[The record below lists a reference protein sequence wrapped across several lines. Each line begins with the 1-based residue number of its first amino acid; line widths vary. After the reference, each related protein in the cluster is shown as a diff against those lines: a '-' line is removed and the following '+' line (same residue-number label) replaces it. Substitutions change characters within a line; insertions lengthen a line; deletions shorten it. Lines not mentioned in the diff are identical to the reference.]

1 MKQQSGFTLIE
12 LIAVIVI
19 LGIIAATAVP
29 RFVDLTAAAQDSAV
43 QGVAGALGS
52 ASALNHAN
60 NIAAGA
66 GLSITTP
73 VEVVANCTDAETL
86 LEGDA
91 LPLKYE
97 IAAATVGDGAA
108 VPCVLHTPSVS
119 DSEATAN
126 FTAYGV
132 DTAVPGT
139 P

>member
-29 RFVDLTAAAQDSAV
+29 RFVNLSQAARESAV
-43 QGVAGALGS
+43 QGVAGSLGS
-52 ASALNHAN
+52 AAALNHAN

-66 GLSITTP
+66 GLTISTP
-73 VEVVANCTDAETL
+73 VEVIEDCDDTSTL

-91 LPLKYE
+91 LPTNYE
-97 IAAATVGDGAA
+97 IAGTTVADGATA
-108 VPCVLHTPSVS
+108 TCTVHTPNVA
-119 DSEATAN
+119 DSEASAT

-132 DTAVPGT
+132 DTAVPVT

>member
-29 RFVDLTAAAQDSAV
+29 RFVNLSQAARESAV
-43 QGVAGALGS
+43 QGVAGSLGS

-60 NIAAGA
+60 NIANDA
-66 GLSITTP
+66 GLTITTA
-73 VEVVANCTDAETL
+73 VEVVADCDDTPTL

-91 LPLKYE
+91 LPANYE
-97 IAAATVGDGAA
+97 IASASVADGVAVTCTV
-108 VPCVLHTPSVS
+108 HTPSIANS
-119 DSEATAN
+119 AATAT

-132 DTAVPGT
+132 DTAVAP
-139 P
+139 